1 MAKKNGFETAL
12 SALEQAVTRL
22 EQGDLPLEDA
32 LKTFEQGVKSASEC
46 RKALDRVE
54 LQVETLLKKA
64 DGTFERESFHV

>member
-1 MAKKNGFETAL
+1 MAKKAGFETAL
-12 SALEQAVTRL
+12 TALEQAVTRL

-64 DGTFERESFHV
+64 DGGFEREPFNA